1 MAMVLE
7 KPVLDMQSYLNHL
20 TLAELDG
27 DLYGN
32 PQLAPNPKLSVCIIS
47 YKHADYIATCLE
59 SIISQQVNFDFEI
72 ILGEDHSPDETPRI
86 IKQYADAH
94 PHRIKAFLRPRNV
107 GAKRNFLHC
116 FLQARGEF
124 IVYIE
129 GDDYW
134 TDGQKLQKQ
143 VDFLEQ
149 HPEASACFHNAEIV
163 YEDGSG
169 RANELINSPE
179 QPMWTQTKD
188 FFKEKETW
196 FMATASVMMR
206 RKWVH
211 PLPAWFLNCKSGDI
225 PMYVILSEKG
235 PIGYLPET
243 MSVYRKNL
251 GGQSFTDSTQSK
263 DFLLNRIF
271 MYATLN
277 TYTNHAFQHL
287 IHPILSDYHELL
299 IHCREYQGN
308 ILRQLIHFYW
318 AYHYRPSQS
327 FKLLLKKNLI
337 SPQLMMRYGKMRT
350 KLNHW
355 VKR

>member
-1 MAMVLE
+1 MVLE
-7 KPVLDMQSYLNHL
+7 KPVLDMQSYLNDK
-20 TLAELDG
+20 TFEKLDG

-32 PQLAPNPKLSVCIIS
+32 PQLASNPKVSVCIIT
-47 YKHADYIATCLE
+47 YKHSEYIATCLE
-59 SIISQQVNFDFEI
+59 SILAQEVNFEFEI
-72 ILGEDHSPDETPRI
+72 ILGEDHSPDKTPDI

-94 PHRIKAFLRPRNV
+94 PNLIKAFVRPVNV
-107 GAKRNFLHC
+107 GAKSNFLHC
-116 FLQARGEF
+116 FLQARGEY

-134 TDGQKLQKQ
+134 TDVQKLQKQ
-143 VDFLEQ
+143 VDFLGQ

-169 RANELINSPE
+169 RSNELINGPE
-179 QPMWTQTKD
+179 QNVWTHTQD

-211 PLPAWFLNCKSGDI
+211 PLPAWFMNCKSGDI

-235 PIGYLPET
+235 PISYLPDI

-251 GGQSFTDSTQSK
+251 GGQSFTDSTESK
-263 DFLLNRIF
+263 DFLQNRIF

-277 TYTNHAFQHL
+277 VYTNRAYERL

-308 ILRQLIHFYW
+308 LFQRLIHFYW
-318 AYHYRPSQS
+318 AYRYCPTKN
-327 FKLLLKKNLI
+327 FKLLFKKNLI
-337 SPQLMMRYGKMRT
+337 PPSLLLWYGKFRT
-350 KLNHW
+350 KLNQW
-355 VKR
+355 ASR